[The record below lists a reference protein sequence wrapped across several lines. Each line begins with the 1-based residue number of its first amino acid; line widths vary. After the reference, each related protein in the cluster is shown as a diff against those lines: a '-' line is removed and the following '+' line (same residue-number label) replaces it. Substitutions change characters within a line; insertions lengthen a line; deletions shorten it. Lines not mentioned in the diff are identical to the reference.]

1 MAIQTATNS
10 ETGEVVAL
18 VDGQWMPVSQTAFNE
33 KKEKAYL
40 INNQWMTDE
49 PIAPPVKDARF
60 SFGDLGKSFGIG
72 ASGSTK
78 ALTDVAG
85 AENFLSAKLGQ
96 GVESLQKSLTPERQ
110 AELERQAAR
119 MKAAEESGSLL
130 QEIKAGALNVA
141 EAPLQSAAQA
151 IGSFVPYLP
160 ALLASPVAV
169 ALGLTGRSLA
179 AITAVAQ
186 QAPKVIGTAQGAGAV
201 KGAIY
206 DGVLQA
212 EMEAGVDPEIA
223 KQKADTAQ
231 SYFGGNFDQIA
242 LGAGLGLAAG
252 STGVEKFF
260 TPAGRAGVAPGI
272 ARRVAGATLAES
284 LPEAAQ
290 GGQERLAQ
298 NIALQREGYDVDTF
312 KGVAGA
318 ATQEALTGALGAA
331 PIAALVKPEVKPSDA
346 LTQVQDERDAFAKEF
361 GEGTPVDV
369 PAPEPVQLPGGFTIT
384 QRELSRE
391 DVPESYGIFAEGS
404 DKPLTTVAT
413 QADIDAKIASLTE
426 IRAEEQLRLLEEGD
440 KITKT
445 IQAEGRKL
453 DVMEAT
459 GKADTDE
466 YVQAK
471 ALFSQKQQEAEVR
484 LAEIDAQFNSY
495 QAPLSFAP
503 IGLKTN
509 IQSDFVATRGDEIV
523 GTYPTFEEA
532 EATLR
537 AAEPEVFKQ
546 ADLEAQTLQAQAES
560 QKLDELLRPLIA
572 KFNLGDVGLNIVDRI
587 ANNAGGSYLDK
598 LIQISMDEPKP
609 LQTMRHE
616 SMHALRDLEFFTPQQ
631 WNALTERANK
641 QWIKEYLEDQTAE
654 IEVDGKMQTM
664 SRLDAYKKLG
674 YSQEAIIEEAVAD
687 AFGAYD
693 RGVKPPPGLIA
704 ALFKKLKDFFKNF
717 GQALR
722 GAGFESSE
730 DIFERVERGELKSR
744 KPKKA
749 VEEKPEQTMGERLS
763 LLRKANPDEI
773 DISTQNPQGVN
784 RIYDPIT
791 EMLSI
796 DAEAVGEAMKANPK
810 IGKKIIQAIKSYGF
824 IPDNTPDNK
833 VLEVFKENIVNNL
846 LFLYNKVPESTRKR
860 SKLWYVGANKIAIE
874 MGKNYDMS
882 LRQIAAIMAAMSPQK
897 DWFQNVSMAERA
909 IDVLQKQGNQAW
921 TPDMLRYAESY
932 VKETKD
938 RKEREKRGDA
948 FEKIKKVAS
957 AGTVLNDM
965 DEKSAAA
972 FIRAYDEAFHSRN
985 YRLVTPEG
993 GFGDLVRNLDGK
1005 PSTMMWSTYG
1015 PIEKAVSIYRDGSRE
1030 NVSQQLGFEHKI
1042 RSFYNNI
1049 ANPDSEISHV
1059 TIDTHAVAAALFEAL
1074 AGTDTEVKQ
1083 NFGATGS
1090 SDVLGVGGTYGL
1102 IADAYREAA
1111 KRVGVRAREM
1121 QSITW
1126 EAVRALF
1133 SEEVKSTIKPKIRAE
1148 WAKYKTGQQ
1157 SFDETRQNVLEI
1169 AGQPDK
1175 IDEPDWIDSGV
1186 GQFVSDGGTSYDKTF
1201 TPVDGVRLREERE
1214 IREKVTFNLSAV
1226 TNSIPGLRELYSSAM
1241 KGDDRAYELLQKV
1254 AESSLQYL
1262 LKGTGAKIK
1271 VEYSKGVYQADREPS
1286 ISVSATFE
1294 ERDQKAVMNALA
1306 AFANNYNQQQI
1317 HVRVPTIRKLGYE
1330 FGDGSYATPVYEIA
1344 LPEKLNNAQI
1354 SDIINQTGLQGFSV
1368 SERQVATKDGKVT
1381 ENFLTAYWVA
1391 PNEFDQE
1398 LESFDQFEQAVRAA
1412 QAMAGVE
1419 GSKPKQTVE
1428 RLYVYGSGPGAK
1440 IGYEDIQGDLLPRE
1454 GTDTVT
1460 PRLIAEYLLGEPVKV
1475 FKQKDLTNNQVKG
1488 QQLLAKVFDE
1498 LPTKDLK
1505 NPLVRQAYNALNK
1518 ELIKQ
1523 YNAMPVKVQLVNGQR
1538 DKDGKF
1544 IDIYRNSAEVR
1555 KDVSNK
1561 NRFKVY
1567 KTEPGTFGPEG
1578 FNFKDHPLLKDSGLK
1593 DINGKDMLFNDVLRA
1608 VHDYYAHNLAENEF
1622 GPKGESAAWRN
1633 HMSVTTDP
1641 LARWALTAETRAQN
1655 AWQNFREG
1663 AEDIPLKDRPYADQK
1678 AMLPPIGFTFTGEAN
1693 VDQVMADYVATL
1705 TPAQQLGSLPSTSQ
1719 YAAAVAKQIPK
1730 PDKSKKLSLPRKGIN
1745 VRSDG
1750 DKRYADLIVD
1760 GQKSMESRDTDSL
1773 RPYIGTTIGIVRTGE
1788 GTAKLIGSAEIGEP
1802 IKVNER
1808 QFRKLEDRHLVPAG
1822 SAFDIKSGGTKYLYP
1837 ITQAK
1842 RFDEES
1848 DVDSKGIVARA
1859 VKFSLRTAPTTPEF
1873 KRFFGDSKVV
1883 DKDGKPKIMY
1893 HGTSKD
1899 VTDFTRKERRGA
1911 PIFLTDD
1918 PTFADRFAMDSV
1930 DVATARVEQVLTDEQ
1945 ISEGRKLAIAA
1956 VRKDYRSRPEGKVM
1970 IDSIN
1975 TNDYSKATPEAKEY
1989 LRKAYA
1995 EMMPS
2000 GPNVMP
2006 VYVSAQNPFDYEN
2019 PSHIRKVLSELS
2031 EDAYNPEDIR
2041 TGSWEAIE
2049 TADFQEAIGLAGFDS
2064 FYVKENGRKNLAVYE
2079 SGQVKSAIGNTGA
2092 FDRENPDVRYSLK
2105 NVSFPSVRETK
2116 EAVEETSIPKTDAF
2130 KRFIAGNQ
2138 WNDNDGNP
2146 MVFYHATARNFFEF
2160 EPAGESKV
2168 VYLSTTPEAAQ
2179 KYGVKAQDRLQQEVY
2194 RALTKDEKLSFFE
2207 RVLDAQTEK
2216 GAITEDESANFMRQ
2230 AKRKIP
2236 VYGKFGEIEDQVYA
2250 ALLDLSPSKMS
2261 IMPLYARAETPFDFE
2276 NKEHVAQVME
2286 WVTHNTDYPQENAEL
2301 WLRSLKGRI
2310 SQGVRQ
2316 TIEDPR
2322 VQRGLRRF
2330 GFDSFTLKDDRTPAK
2345 TYAVYQPTQLKSVT
2359 GNLGEFGRETKN
2371 IRFSLPTF
2379 PTALNDRVNETTF
2392 TRERKGFVERMIAA
2406 ITPISAG
2413 EFRARALN
2421 QYNQMSVNDKKL
2433 AEQRGGIALL
2443 ADESSESAALFSDVG
2458 AGIAA
2463 SALGLGDRNGGIPV
2477 LRNGITTIDTSV
2489 KGPVASLS
2497 PLARYNEPKVYQYY
2511 QYWAM
2516 IKRGVRLDKQGK
2528 PTGITT
2534 ADVAYAKALEA
2545 KFPEFVSVQKDL
2557 IAFNNGLVK
2566 YMVDTGVLSKERG
2579 VEYMKYADYVPFYR
2593 QMDGENTIGPN
2604 LFQSLSG
2611 VKPPKK
2617 LKGAIAEEA
2626 PLADFL
2632 ETMVRNTQSAIQ
2644 AGIKNYAGQRAVNVA
2659 SQIKAPGMGVTR
2671 LPKPSTADDVINVL
2685 EKGELVSYATPDKL
2699 LIDAVKS
2706 LNLSDLPFMGILSAP
2721 ADLLRNLVTK
2731 DPGFM
2736 MANLLRDS
2744 LSAYVTSGVKMTP
2757 VVDTVM
2763 AYGKSLARTSP
2774 TFELLLNAGIIS
2786 GYDSGNIEKSGL
2798 NLEKDLAKKAGQK
2811 DALLLRPFTSLWDAL
2826 EKGTTASDAAT
2837 RVVIYE
2843 RVLAETGNE
2852 AEALFRSLEVMNF
2865 HRKGNSVLIRVLTAA
2880 VPFFNARLQGL
2891 DLFYRASTGNMN
2903 NKDAAAIQ
2911 RQFFVRGMT
2920 MMALSTAY
2928 WFMVSDDEEYK
2939 KQEQETKD
2947 NNWLI
2952 PYLGIR
2958 IPIPF
2963 EVGVLFKTIPERI
2976 AAYTFGND
2984 TGKDLR
2990 DALFRNAVSTFA
3002 FNPIPQ
3008 TIKPLVEAGFDI
3020 NTFTWRPII
3029 SEGMKDVDPQYQV
3042 GPGTSSVAKGIAGV
3056 LGLSPMKVDHVIK
3069 GYTGTMGMYAV
3080 DTLDMVMD
3088 QFGDSPRATKRFEQL
3103 PIIKRF
3109 ALDPEARGNV
3119 TEYYK
3124 LKDSVDSV
3132 VRTMNFL
3139 EKQGESEQY
3148 VEYLKENQG
3157 TFAFKDYIRD
3167 TEKTMKE
3174 LRQMKSAVQISKMSG
3189 DEKRDAITGIN
3200 RAENAINAEIQRI
3213 KTIIS
3218 SSQ

>member
-1 MAIQTATNS
+1 MANFFDQFDEQPKETNFFDQFD
-10 ETGEVVAL
+10 EK
-18 VDGQWMPVSQTAFNE
+18 PV
-33 KKEKAYL
+33 
-40 INNQWMTDE
+40 
-49 PIAPPVKDARF
+49 APPVKQAGF
-60 SFGDLGKSFGIG
+60 SLGDIAKSFGIG
-72 ASGSTK
+72 AAGSTK

-85 AENFLSAKLGQ
+85 AENLLSSKLGQ
-96 GVESLQKSLTPERQ
+96 GVEGLQQSLTPERR
-110 AELERQAAR
+110 AEMERQAAR

-160 ALLASPVAV
+160 ALFAAPVAAAMRLSV
-169 ALGLTGRSLA
+169 GSQA
-179 AITAVAQ
+179 AIRAVAQ
-186 QAPKVIGTAQGAGAV
+186 QAPKVIGTAQGAGAI
-201 KGAIY
+201 KGSIY

-312 KGVAGA
+312 KGVAGS

-331 PIAALVKPEVKPSDA
+331 PIAALVKPEVKPSEA
-346 LTQVQDERDAFAKEF
+346 LTQVQEERDAFAKEF

-369 PAPEPVQLPGGFTIT
+369 PAPVAAVELPGGFTVT

-391 DVPESYGIFAEGS
+391 DVPESFGIFAEGS

-413 QADIDAKIASLTE
+413 QADIDAKITSLTE
-426 IRAEEQLRLLEEGD
+426 IRKEEQDRLLKESE
-440 KITKT
+440 KLREPIE
-445 IQAEGRKL
+445 AARRKL

-471 ALFSQKQQEAEVR
+471 AALFQQQEAAEDR
-484 LAEIDAQFNSY
+484 LVEINAEFNSY

-537 AAEPEVFKQ
+537 AAEPELFKQ

-560 QKLDELLRPLIA
+560 QKLDELLRPMIT
-572 KFNLGDVGLNIVDRI
+572 KFNLGDVGLNIVDKI

-631 WNALTERANK
+631 WKALTERANK

-664 SRLDAYKKLG
+664 SRLEAYKKLG

-704 ALFKKLKDFFKNF
+704 ALFKKLQNFFKNF

-730 DIFERVERGELKSR
+730 DIFDRVERGELKSR
-744 KPKKA
+744 KPKAEAKPA
-749 VEEKPEQTMGERLS
+749 EKEEKLS
-763 LLRKANPDEI
+763 LAGAGKPR
-773 DISTQNPQGVN
+773 STRSIMESASKFAQSELGLNTEKIKGKSGLNNVRDVGKQLN
-784 RIYDPIT
+784 RYTLEQFGAIKKDSPT
-791 EMLSI
+791 AKEVADL
-796 DAEAVGEAMKANPK
+796 AEAVADEVGYQLRVTAKTGTGTGWYSNNYPNALKKLGKVFPELSDNPVARSVFSSIVAVTSNGEDVSSNIKSA
-810 IGKKIIQAIKSYGF
+810 IRYYQDFRSGKKMVSTGSRRA
-824 IPDNTPDNK
+824 TA
-833 VLEVFKENIVNNL
+833 LENNL
-846 LFLYNKVPESTRKR
+846 NQIEKLFEEHGDNFAQELTKEITVADLNAYLR
-860 SKLWYVGANKIAIE
+860 SKGEEPSSDYL
-874 MGKNYDMS
+874 
-882 LRQIAAIMAAMSPQK
+882 
-897 DWFQNVSMAERA
+897 
-909 IDVLQKQGNQAW
+909 
-921 TPDMLRYAESY
+921 
-932 VKETKD
+932 KETKVPAAAIYFGPKLGAFFANLSGSEGYLTMDLWWTRSINRMRGMLIPRATESSINAFRDLMDRPSATREEVIDAIVPFKQKYEQHNYTTELEFLTKSKEPRTNAGRPKWLLKARRKAGPAFDQLMLEHKLEKMANTIYKNEFDMLEEAPFNASD
-938 RKEREKRGDA
+938 RKFMYDVARGAQKILKSEGVDLSLADIQAALWYYEKRLYA
-948 FEKIKKVAS
+948 K
-957 AGTVLNDM
+957 L
-965 DEKSAAA
+965 
-972 FIRAYDEAFHSRN
+972 
-985 YRLVTPEG
+985 
-993 GFGDLVRNLDGK
+993 
-1005 PSTMMWSTYG
+1005 
-1015 PIEKAVSIYRDGSRE
+1015 
-1030 NVSQQLGFEHKI
+1030 
-1042 RSFYNNI
+1042 
-1049 ANPDSEISHV
+1049 
-1059 TIDTHAVAAALFEAL
+1059 
-1074 AGTDTEVKQ
+1074 
-1083 NFGATGS
+1083 TG
-1090 SDVLGVGGTYGL
+1090 
-1102 IADAYREAA
+1102 READDIGYEEAIIARASDNDRREGPSVVFA
-1111 KRVGVRAREM
+1111 K
-1121 QSITW
+1121 
-1126 EAVRALF
+1126 
-1133 SEEVKSTIKPKIRAE
+1133 
-1148 WAKYKTGQQ
+1148 
-1157 SFDETRQNVLEI
+1157 
-1169 AGQPDK
+1169 QPDRRDDAGREGRVP
-1175 IDEPDWIDSGV
+1175 DESG
-1186 GQFVSDGGTSYDKTF
+1186 GLNESKLS
-1201 TPVDGVRLREERE
+1201 LR
-1214 IREKVTFNLSAV
+1214 
-1226 TNSIPGLRELYSSAM
+1226 
-1241 KGDDRAYELLQKV
+1241 KGIV
-1254 AESSLQYL
+1254 AE
-1262 LKGTGAKIK
+1262 
-1271 VEYSKGVYQADREPS
+1271 
-1286 ISVSATFE
+1286 
-1294 ERDQKAVMNALA
+1294 
-1306 AFANNYNQQQI
+1306 
-1317 HVRVPTIRKLGYE
+1317 
-1330 FGDGSYATPVYEIA
+1330 
-1344 LPEKLNNAQI
+1344 
-1354 SDIINQTGLQGFSV
+1354 
-1368 SERQVATKDGKVT
+1368 
-1381 ENFLTAYWVA
+1381 VA
-1391 PNEFDQE
+1391 PNPDQVTAEKWREMTPKERINATKAVTDKTMSAVFSE
-1398 LESFDQFEQAVRAA
+1398 LGFTGYSYTFSSGKYEGEVNPNIIVEAPESA
-1412 QAMAGVE
+1412 
-1419 GSKPKQTVE
+1419 TT
-1428 RLYVYGSGPGAK
+1428 
-1440 IGYEDIQGDLLPRE
+1440 EDL
-1454 GTDTVT
+1454 
-1460 PRLIAEYLLGEPVKV
+1460 
-1475 FKQKDLTNNQVKG
+1475 
-1488 QQLLAKVFDE
+1488 DE
-1498 LPTKDLK
+1498 LA
-1505 NPLVRQAYNALNK
+1505 R
-1518 ELIKQ
+1518 
-1523 YNAMPVKVQLVNGQR
+1523 
-1538 DKDGKF
+1538 
-1544 IDIYRNSAEVR
+1544 
-1555 KDVSNK
+1555 
-1561 NRFKVY
+1561 
-1567 KTEPGTFGPEG
+1567 
-1578 FNFKDHPLLKDSGLK
+1578 
-1593 DINGKDMLFNDVLRA
+1593 VLGY
-1608 VHDYYAHNLAENEF
+1608 VL
-1622 GPKGESAAWRN
+1622 
-1633 HMSVTTDP
+1633 
-1641 LARWALTAETRAQN
+1641 
-1655 AWQNFREG
+1655 
-1663 AEDIPLKDRPYADQK
+1663 DQK
-1678 AMLPPIGFTFTGEAN
+1678 AMVVFDETNKTSDSQAGFVKVRIPEGMTPDELSRLRDHIAKE
-1693 VDQVMADYVATL
+1693 VPQADGDTL
-1705 TPAQQLGSLPSTSQ
+1705 RDGSLLYGNFSAYNDKVDTLDDKQ
-1719 YAAAVAKQIPK
+1719 YHRAIRDAIESFPYDGVIDVSAPETFHSSFIA
-1730 PDKSKKLSLPRKGIN
+1730 PDT
-1745 VRSDG
+1745 RSDYL
-1750 DKRYADLIVD
+1750 KETRY
-1760 GQKSMESRDTDSL
+1760 
-1773 RPYIGTTIGIVRTGE
+1773 
-1788 GTAKLIGSAEIGEP
+1788 
-1802 IKVNER
+1802 
-1808 QFRKLEDRHLVPAG
+1808 
-1822 SAFDIKSGGTKYLYP
+1822 
-1837 ITQAK
+1837 
-1842 RFDEES
+1842 
-1848 DVDSKGIVARA
+1848 
-1859 VKFSLRTAPTTPEF
+1859 
-1873 KRFFGDSKVV
+1873 GDSKRLQREAGADVRGQGSRRLQAISENAIALR
-1883 DKDGKPKIMY
+1883 DRWIDARGAARLGGGERGSAIDYGKPTAEYGTATKDSVSAVGVHFSQEPRETLSSEF
-1893 HGTSKD
+1893 HGAGLRGLERERLNNKD
-1899 VTDFTRKERRGA
+1899 NADIRSRIYFYVDNGKGIRPEAGVGGA
-1911 PIFLTDD
+1911 PHVIQLNNLYNTKTDPLQILKNTKGD
-1918 PTFADRFAMDSV
+1918 SQADRASQWE
-1930 DVATARVEQVLTDEQ
+1930 R
-1945 ISEGRKLAIAA
+1945 G
-1956 VRKDYRSRPEGKVM
+1956 VRE
-1970 IDSIN
+1970 
-1975 TNDYSKATPEAKEY
+1975 
-1989 LRKAYA
+1989 
-1995 EMMPS
+1995 
-2000 GPNVMP
+2000 
-2006 VYVSAQNPFDYEN
+2006 
-2019 PSHIRKVLSELS
+2019 
-2031 EDAYNPEDIR
+2031 
-2041 TGSWEAIE
+2041 
-2049 TADFQEAIGLAGFDS
+2049 AGFDG
-2064 FYVKENGRKNLAVYE
+2064 YLVKDLSSSQDYAVL
-2079 SGQVKSAIGNTGA
+2079 IGKHAVTTKR
-2092 FDRENPDVRYSLK
+2092 FSLK
-2105 NVSFPSVRETK
+2105 NVAFPSVKAVK
-2116 EAVEETSIPKTDAF
+2116 EAVSGTEVPKTESF

-2138 WNDNDGNP
+2138 WSDSDGNP
-2146 MVFYHATARNFFEF
+2146 KVFYHATAREFFEF
-2160 EPAGESKV
+2160 TPAGNSKAIF
-2168 VYLSTTPEAAQ
+2168 LAETPEEAETFGSIAE
-2179 KYGVKAQDRLQQEVY
+2179 DRLRREVY
-2194 RALTKDEKLSFFE
+2194 KALTKDEKLDFFQ
-2207 RVLDAQTEK
+2207 RVVDAQEKKGSITEK
-2216 GAITEDESANFMRQ
+2216 QGTEFMRQ
-2230 AKRKIP
+2230 AKRKVP
-2236 VYGKFGEIEDQVYA
+2236 EYGNFGDIEQETYD
-2250 ALLDLSPSKMS
+2250 ALLDLSPTRMS

-2276 NKEHVAQVME
+2276 NDDHRASLRTWMQ
-2286 WVTHNTDYPQENAEL
+2286 NNAEL
-2301 WLRSLKGRI
+2301 PREFSDLWLNGLMGRI
-2310 SQGVRQ
+2310 KRGLWQA
-2316 TIEDPR
+2316 IENED
-2322 VQRGLRRF
+2322 VQRGLRALGHD
-2330 GFDSFTLKDDRTPAK
+2330 GFTVREGGNSNAPKN
-2345 TYAVYQPTQLKSVT
+2345 YAVYMPEQVKSVT
-2359 GNLGEFGRETKN
+2359 GNIGEFGRETKD

-2392 TRERKGFVERMIAA
+2392 TRERKGFAQRMIEAISPQSAA
-2406 ITPISAG
+2406 S
-2413 EFRARALN
+2413 FRARFLN
-2421 QYNQMSVNDKKL
+2421 RYNQLSVYDKKL
-2433 AEQRGGIALL
+2433 AEQMGGAVLL
-2443 ADESSESAALFSDVG
+2443 ADQSAESAALFSDVG

-2463 SALGLGDRNGGIPV
+2463 SAMGMGDRNGGIPV
-2477 LRNGITTIDTSV
+2477 LRNGVTTIDTSV
-2489 KGPVASLS
+2489 KGLVPSLA

-2516 IKRGVRLDKQGK
+2516 IKRGVRLDKEGK

-2593 QMDGENTIGPN
+2593 QMDGEKTVGPN

-2611 VKPPKK
+2611 VKAPKK

-2644 AGIKNYAGQRAVNVA
+2644 AGIKNYAGQRAINVA
-2659 SQIKAPGMGVTR
+2659 SQVNAPGMGVTR
-2671 LPKPSTADDVINVL
+2671 LKTPSTAPDVINVL
-2685 EKGELVSYATPDKL
+2685 EKGELVSYGTADNL
-2699 LIDAVKS
+2699 LIEAVKS

-2763 AYGKSLARTSP
+2763 SFGKSLTRNSP
-2774 TFELLLNAGIIS
+2774 TFEALLNAGIIS

-2843 RVLAETGNE
+2843 RVMAETGNE
-2852 AEALFRSLEVMNF
+2852 AEALFRSMEVMNF
-2865 HRKGNSVLIRVLTAA
+2865 HRKGSSALIRVLTAA

-2984 TGKDLR
+2984 TGQDLR
-2990 DALFRNAVSTFA
+2990 DSLFRNAVSTFA

-3008 TIKPLVEAGFDI
+3008 TVKPLVEAAFDI
-3020 NTFTWRPII
+3020 NTFTWRPIV
-3029 SEGMKDVDPQYQV
+3029 SEGMKDVAPEFQV

-3056 LGLSPMKVDHVIK
+3056 LGLSPLKVDHVIK
-3069 GYTGTMGMYAV
+3069 GYTGTLGMYGV

-3103 PIIKRF
+3103 PVIKRF

-3139 EKQGESEQY
+3139 EKQGESEEY
-3148 VEYLKENQG
+3148 VDYLKKNQG
-3157 TFAFKDYIRD
+3157 TLAFKDYIRD

-3218 SSQ
+3218 ASQ